1 MGAMT
6 ASERLKLRRG
16 EIAANQSKGL
26 KPYKFKAGTTK
37 FRILPAKTDDPT
49 DPGKFERRYGQTYL
63 KSFDNK
69 NIGSIGDREITY
81 GQADPIRDLL
91 WAANREAGTKEL
103 KDHYYGMIAKPR
115 IAFNALILTDSD
127 QDPTTPVLVD
137 VSESAF
143 DGILA
148 QAEVWAD
155 AQGKDIFSLADGH
168 IFQVEKTG
176 TGMDTSYTFT
186 ATPQPAPLNPA
197 ILEKLIDLD
206 AWIQSKFEGAEQR
219 CLEALQKL
227 NAAAGLSFSPPA
239 GLLGSSA
246 APAAVPQI
254 AAPATPSVGAPPA
267 AAPAMVTTV
276 LDDGLPEHSAP
287 AGTTNAAPVAAA
299 PVAAPVIQDAVFEPV
314 VEAAPVAAAP
324 VAAAPAVAPVAAA
337 PVAPVAPAA
346 PAPAAAAG
354 EPDLASILA
363 ALN

>member
-1 MGAMT
+1 MGALS

-37 FRILPAKTDDPT
+37 FRILPAKTDDPS
-49 DPGKFERRYGQTYL
+49 DPGRFDRRYGQTYL
-63 KSFDNK
+63 KSFDGK

-81 GQADPIRDLL
+81 GQTDPIRDLL

-103 KDHYYGMIAKPR
+103 KDHYYGMIARPR
-115 IAFNALILTDSD
+115 IVFNALILTDPD
-127 QDPTTPVLVD
+127 QDATTPVLID

-143 DGILA
+143 DGIIA

-155 AQGKDIFSLADGH
+155 STNKDIFSLADGH
-168 IFQVEKTG
+168 VFQVEKTG
-176 TGMDTSYTFT
+176 SGMDTSYTFT
-186 ATPQPAPLNPA
+186 ATPQAAPLNA
-197 ILEKLIDLD
+197 SILDKLIDMD
-206 AWIQSKFEGAEQR
+206 AWITSKFEGAEQR

-227 NAAAGLSFSPPA
+227 NAAAGLSFTPPA
-239 GLLGSSA
+239 GLLGNAA
-246 APAAVPQI
+246 APANTPQI

-267 AAPAMVTTV
+267 AAPAMVTTII
-276 LDDGLPEHSAP
+276 DDGLPESAAP
-287 AGTTNAAPVAAA
+287 AGTVNAAPVEAVEDAVFEPVAEPAPAAPVAAA
-299 PVAAPVIQDAVFEPV
+299 PVAAPVETP
-314 VEAAPVAAAP
+314 
-324 VAAAPAVAPVAAA
+324 APAA
-337 PVAPVAPAA
+337 AA